1 MIVASYACADV
12 MTDESEAHSDVV
24 DVDATTLDAGAS
36 GPVAFVASV
45 RIVAAVAAAAGT
57 EKC

>member
-1 MIVASYACADV
+1 MIVESYVCADV
-12 MTDESEAHSDVV
+12 MTDESEAHSNVV

-36 GPVAFVASV
+36 GPVAFVASA
-45 RIVAAVAAAAGT
+45 RIAAAAAAVGT